1 MRTKLKGYNKSG
13 DSARLQSRYCM
24 VAAAVVGSAVV
35 GGVASSSAANKAAKA
50 SKAATDANSYQGEIA
65 SDQWNTYKEIYQPLE
80 KEMVADAQK
89 YDSKEAY
96 DKAATSAQ
104 ATVSTQLGLA
114 KERLTRTPGL
124 DPSSAAAQA
133 AQVNLELKGA
143 ALGATSQNQARE
155 AVTDK
160 AYARKLDAV
169 GLGKGLSTNAT
180 TGLASA
186 AATSQQIAA
195 SQMQQANTSAA
206 NAGSLA
212 SGVIGG
218 LSKINWGTKP
228 PPVTNAYSMSD
239 NLGTVSGS
247 EVWA

>member
-1 MRTKLKGYNKSG
+1 
-13 DSARLQSRYCM
+13 M

-35 GGVASSSAANKAAKA
+35 GGVASSSAASKASKA
-50 SKAATDANSYQGEIA
+50 SKAAVDANAYQGEIA
-65 SDQWNTYKEIYQPLE
+65 KDQWESYKEIYQPLE
-80 KEMVADAQK
+80 KEMVADAQQ
-89 YDSKEAY
+89 YDSQGAY
-96 DKAATSAQ
+96 DKAASSAQ

-114 KERLTRTPGL
+114 KERLARTPGV
-124 DPSSAAAQA
+124 DPTSAAAQTA
-133 AQVNLELKGA
+133 NINLELKGA
-143 ALGATSQNQARE
+143 AVGANAQNQARE

-169 GLGKGLSTNAT
+169 GLGKGLATNAT

-195 SQMQQANTSAA
+195 SQARTASDTASSAGA
-206 NAGSLA
+206 LA

-218 LSKINWGTKP
+218 LSKINWGTTTTP
-228 PPVTNAYSMSD
+228 TTNAYSMSD

-247 EVWA
+247 EGWA